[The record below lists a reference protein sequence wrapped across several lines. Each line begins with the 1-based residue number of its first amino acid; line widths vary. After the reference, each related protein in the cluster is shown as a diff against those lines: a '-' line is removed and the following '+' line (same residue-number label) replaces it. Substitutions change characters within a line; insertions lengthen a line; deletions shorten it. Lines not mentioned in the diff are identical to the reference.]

1 VKVSPTSISRST
13 AAHIGTLAGPY
24 AMIVLNPP
32 RRSTAEGG
40 FTLSANLREM
50 HSITMKFFD
59 RLFNKKTQGNQVK
72 RGCVRSCHFRGKV
85 CGEANLPARCSH
97 GIKTCWRTA

>member
-1 VKVSPTSISRST
+1 MFGEQEVACR
-13 AAHIGTLAGPY
+13 LA
-24 AMIVLNPP
+24 VLRIADEDRCDVGLARHDREAG
-32 RRSTAEGG
+32 RRK
-40 FTLSANLREM
+40 
-50 HSITMKFFD
+50 HC
-59 RLFNKKTQGNQVK
+59 QVK